1 MNADKTLARII
12 TLTLNLT
19 LFLTLCTRCM
29 VRIFT
34 NGSLLKRLV
43 RKAAGSNLNSRSFV
57 DGRVSV
63 KRVI

>member
-1 MNADKTLARII
+1 VNADKTLTRTV

-19 LFLTLCTRCM
+19 LFYALYGSHLTD
-29 VRIFT
+29 
-34 NGSLLKRLV
+34 GSLLKRLI
-43 RKAAGSNLNSRSFV
+43 REAAGFNLNSRCFV